1 MAITTIVWPVGIVFV
16 IADLSGMQVA
26 QTFGTDEIIKQM
38 SGRDFQNVNVVEFNP
53 ELHFIPCS

>member
-26 QTFGTDEIIKQM
+26 QTFGTDKIIKQM